1 MSDILLISGSLR
13 DKSSNSALLRTADSL
28 ISDNFRG
35 VLYEGMGDLPH
46 FNPDDDNDP
55 LPPAVVALRQ
65 QIASASAL
73 LICTPEYAGALPG
86 SFKNLLDWTVG
97 GVEIGDKPTAWV
109 NVSANATRA
118 ANAHASLRLVL
129 AYTGAAIVDEACAHL
144 PVLPA
149 MIDENG
155 FIRDVDVRRGI
166 TDTLEALR
174 RRVLAG

>member
-1 MSDILLISGSLR
+1 MFDILLISGSLR
-13 DKSSNSALLRTADSL
+13 DASSNSALLRTAGAL
-28 ISDNFRG
+28 ASDGVRG
-35 VLYEGMGDLPH
+35 VAYGGMGGLPH
-46 FNPDDDNDP
+46 FNPDDDHDP
-55 LPPAVVALRQ
+55 LPQSVVDLRQ
-65 QIASASAL
+65 QIERAAAL

-97 GVEIGDKPTAWV
+97 GTEIGDKPTAWI

-155 FIRDVDVRRGI
+155 FIRDVEVRRGI

-174 RRVLAG
+174 RRALAG